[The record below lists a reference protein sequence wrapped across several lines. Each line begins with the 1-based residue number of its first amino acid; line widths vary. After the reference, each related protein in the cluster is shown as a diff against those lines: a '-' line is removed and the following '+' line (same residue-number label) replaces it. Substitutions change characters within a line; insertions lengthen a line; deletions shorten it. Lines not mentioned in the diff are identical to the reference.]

1 MVIWY
6 KLDCMCLLNIQ
17 YFVYDSSCSSQD
29 VFQESL
35 ILPTCMH
42 WVNLC
47 MKRVQTNSPH
57 DYHREC

>member
-35 ILPTCMH
+35 ILPTFMH